1 MAEVP
6 AALARVME
14 ELGRLP
20 GIGPKTAQRLSF
32 YILRTPRE
40 SVDRLAAAL
49 IEVKARIRFCNDC
62 FCIAEGEQCTI
73 CLSPRRDRTVL
84 CVVEEPLDVL
94 AIERTG
100 EYHGLYHVL
109 QGALSPI
116 DGVGPDEL
124 KISELLRRLRRV
136 PVGEVILA
144 TDPDMEGEATAA
156 YLAEQLAPSGVR
168 TSRLAHGL
176 PVGGELEYADELTL
190 ARAFSGRR
198 AVLREDEEWGVAS
211 PPLPG
216 ETPGTKKRRPEIV

>member
-1 MAEVP
+1 MTEVP
-6 AALARVME
+6 GPLTRLME

-32 YILRTPRE
+32 YLLRAPRD
-40 SVDRLAAAL
+40 SVERLAGAL
-49 IEVKARIRFCNDC
+49 SELKARIRFCDEC
-62 FCIAEGEQCTI
+62 FFIAEGDRCAI
-73 CLSPRRDRTVL
+73 CLSPRRDRSLL

-109 QGALSPI
+109 QGAISPI
-116 DGVGPDEL
+116 DGIGPGEL
-124 KISELLRRLRRV
+124 KVAELVARLRRE
-136 PVGEVILA
+136 PVAEVILA

-156 YLAEQLAPSGVR
+156 YLAEQLTPLGMR

-198 AVLREDEEWGVAS
+198 AF
-211 PPLPG
+211 
-216 ETPGTKKRRPEIV
+216 

>member
-6 AALARVME
+6 AALTRVMD

-32 YILRTPRE
+32 YILRSPRE
-40 SVDRLAAAL
+40 SVERLATAL
-49 IEVKARIRFCNDC
+49 LEVKLRIRFCDEC
-62 FCIAEGEQCTI
+62 FFIAEGERCAICT
-73 CLSPRRDRTVL
+73 SARRDRTVL

-94 AIERTG
+94 AIERTA

-109 QGALSPI
+109 HGALSPI
-116 DGVGPDEL
+116 DGVGPAEL
-124 KISELLRRLRRV
+124 KIGQLVARLKRD
-136 PVGEVILA
+136 PVSEVILA
-144 TDPDMEGEATAA
+144 TDPDMEGEATAN
-156 YLAEQLAPSGVR
+156 YLAQQLAPLGLR

-198 AVLREDEEWGVAS
+198 
-211 PPLPG
+211 
-216 ETPGTKKRRPEIV
+216 TF

>member
-1 MAEVP
+1 VADIPVP
-6 AALARVME
+6 LTRVME

-32 YILRTPRE
+32 YILRAPRE
-40 SVDRLAAAL
+40 SVERLAGAL
-49 IEVKARIRFCNDC
+49 VEVKARIRFCDEC
-62 FCIAEGEQCTI
+62 FFIAEAERCAI
-73 CLSPRRDRTVL
+73 CLSARRDRSVL

-100 EYHGLYHVL
+100 EYNGLYHVL
-109 QGALSPI
+109 HGALSPI
-116 DGVGPDEL
+116 DGVGPAEL
-124 KISELLRRLRRV
+124 KIRELLARLKRE

-156 YLAEQLAPSGVR
+156 YLAEQLQPLAIR

-190 ARAFSGRR
+190 ARAFAGRR
-198 AVLREDEEWGVAS
+198 AF
-211 PPLPG
+211 
-216 ETPGTKKRRPEIV
+216 

>member
-1 MAEVP
+1 LMADVP
-6 AALARVME
+6 AALTRVME

-20 GIGPKTAQRLSF
+20 GIGPKTAQRLLF
-32 YILRTPRE
+32 YILRAPRE
-40 SVDRLAAAL
+40 SVDRLATAL
-49 IEVKARIRFCNDC
+49 VEVKARIRFCDEC
-62 FCIAEGEQCTI
+62 FFIAEGDRCAI
-73 CLSPRRDRTVL
+73 CLSARRERSVL

-109 QGALSPI
+109 HGALSPI
-116 DGVGPDEL
+116 DGVGPGEL
-124 KISELLRRLRRV
+124 KISELVARLRRE

-156 YLAEQLAPSGVR
+156 YLAEQLAPLGVR

-198 AVLREDEEWGVAS
+198 AV
-211 PPLPG
+211 
-216 ETPGTKKRRPEIV
+216 

>member
-1 MAEVP
+1 VADVP
-6 AALARVME
+6 AALTRVME

-40 SVDRLAAAL
+40 SVDRLASAL
-49 IEVKARIRFCNDC
+49 VEVKARIRFCDEC
-62 FCIAEGEQCTI
+62 FFIAEGPRCAI
-73 CLSPRRDRTVL
+73 CLSARRDRAVL

-100 EYHGLYHVL
+100 EYHGIYHVL
-109 QGALSPI
+109 HGALSPI
-116 DGVGPDEL
+116 DGVGPAEL
-124 KISELLRRLRRV
+124 KIAELVARLRRE
-136 PVGEVILA
+136 PVSEVILA

-156 YLAEQLAPSGVR
+156 YLAEQLAPLQVKI
-168 TSRLAHGL
+168 SRLAHGL

-198 AVLREDEEWGVAS
+198 AF
-211 PPLPG
+211 
-216 ETPGTKKRRPEIV
+216 

>member
-1 MAEVP
+1 MAEIP
-6 AALARVME
+6 APLERVME

-32 YILRTPRE
+32 YILRAPRD
-40 SVDRLAAAL
+40 SVERLASAL
-49 IEVKARIRFCNDC
+49 VDVKARIRFCDEC
-62 FCIAEGEQCTI
+62 FFIAEGERCTI
-73 CLSPRRDRTVL
+73 CLSGRRDRSVL

-109 QGALSPI
+109 HGALSPI
-116 DGVGPDEL
+116 DGIGPGEL
-124 KISELLRRLRRV
+124 KIAELVTRLRRE

-144 TDPDMEGEATAA
+144 CDPDMEGEATAV
-156 YLAEQLAPSGVR
+156 YLAGQLAPLGVR

-198 AVLREDEEWGVAS
+198 S
-211 PPLPG
+211 F
-216 ETPGTKKRRPEIV
+216 

>member
-6 AALARVME
+6 AALTRVMD

-32 YILRTPRE
+32 YILRSSRE
-40 SVDRLAAAL
+40 SVERLSTAL
-49 IEVKARIRFCNDC
+49 LEVKLRIRFCDDC
-62 FCIAEGEQCTI
+62 YFIAEGERCTI
-73 CLSPRRDRTVL
+73 CTSARRDRNVL

-109 QGALSPI
+109 HGALSPI
-116 DGVGPDEL
+116 DGVGPGEL
-124 KISELLRRLRRV
+124 KIAELISRLTRE
-136 PVGEVILA
+136 PVSEVILA
-144 TDPDMEGEATAA
+144 TDPDMEGEATAV
-156 YLAEQLAPSGVR
+156 YLAQQLAPLAVQ

-198 AVLREDEEWGVAS
+198 
-211 PPLPG
+211 
-216 ETPGTKKRRPEIV
+216 TF

>member
-1 MAEVP
+1 VTEVP
-6 AALARVME
+6 GALTRLMD

-32 YILRTPRE
+32 YLLRAPKD
-40 SVDRLAAAL
+40 SVERLAAAL
-49 IEVKARIRFCNDC
+49 RELKARIRFCDEC
-62 FCIAEGEQCTI
+62 FFIAEGERCAI
-73 CLSPRRDRTVL
+73 CLSPRRDRSLL

-109 QGALSPI
+109 QGAISPI
-116 DGVGPDEL
+116 DGIGPGEL
-124 KISELLRRLRRV
+124 KIAELLVRLRRE
-136 PVGEVILA
+136 PVSEVILA

-156 YLAEQLAPSGVR
+156 YLAEQLAPLGIR

-190 ARAFSGRR
+190 ARAFAGRR
-198 AVLREDEEWGVAS
+198 AF
-211 PPLPG
+211 
-216 ETPGTKKRRPEIV
+216 